1 MDSLFY
7 LEQKYGLPCTYKG
20 YYIHRGDK
28 LTTPEN
34 TGESC
39 NRLAEELRLH
49 GYKCRVGYNP
59 EANNWSVAIL

>member
-7 LEQKYGLPCTYKG
+7 LEQRYGLPCTYRG
-20 YYIHRGDK
+20 YYIQRGDK

-39 NRLAEELRLH
+39 NRLAEELRLF

-59 EANNWSVAIL
+59 EANMWSVAVL

>member
-39 NRLAEELRLH
+39 NRLAEELRLF
-49 GYKCRVGYNP
+49 GYECRVGYNP
-59 EANNWSVAIL
+59 EANHWSVAIL